1 MNQENIGKK
10 IAFLRK
16 KRNLTQEQLGEKICV
31 SSKTI
36 SKWERGVSLPDVL
49 IVTKICDV
57 LGVSVE
63 ELLLD
68 KQIVSGNVS
77 NCNKKFSFNDFFG
90 KKKIFIILPVIFIF
104 ILLFLFIHYNSLH
117 VFTISSNTDDFIVN
131 GYTILNLKK
140 NILIINNIEF
150 LIESSEKYDKI
161 KITKIEI
168 EIDNANKIVLYYNN
182 IKINNETLVLDDNIN
197 DVAIYVEDFKYN
209 YLLNGNIEK
218 ICLKIEYINKNNQ
231 KLLLEVPLIAKK

>member
-10 IAFLRK
+10 IAILRK

-31 SSKTI
+31 SGKTI

-68 KQIVSGNVS
+68 KQLVSGNVQ
-77 NCNKKFSFNDFFG
+77 NFDKKFSFNDFLG
-90 KKKIFIILPVIFIF
+90 KRNNFIILLF
-104 ILLFLFIHYNSLH
+104 ILIFVLLLLFNHYNCLR
-117 VFTISSNTDDFIVN
+117 VFTISSNTENFIVN
-131 GYTILNLKK
+131 GYTILNHKK
-140 NILIINNIEF
+140 NILIINNIEC
-150 LIESSEKYDKI
+150 LIESSEKYNKI

-168 EIDNANKIVLYYNN
+168 EIDKVNKITLYYNN
-182 IKINNETLVLDDNIN
+182 IKINNETLALNDNIN

-218 ICLKIEYINKNNQ
+218 ICLKIEYINKNKQ
-231 KLLLEVPLIAKK
+231 KLLLEIPLIAKK